1 MRDLLD
7 SPSSYRSTFKPLDM
21 DVAGSLDM
29 RFLSGMGR
37 SAVKALDLLESL
49 IYSNGKQEEGSLRLL
64 MKVSKPVHLILEQK
78 PYSAWVEEIDQLLRT
93 DNNSDGKAIGMVGP
107 EDNQAE
113 DGAQDY
119 QMIWL
124 NLTPRMVLVL

>member
-49 IYSNGKQEEGSLRLL
+49 TYSNGKQEEGSLRLL
-64 MKVSKPVHLILEQK
+64 MKVSKPVHLIF
-78 PYSAWVEEIDQLLRT
+78 
-93 DNNSDGKAIGMVGP
+93 G
-107 EDNQAE
+107 AE
-113 DGAQDY
+113 AVFRLG
-119 QMIWL
+119 
-124 NLTPRMVLVL
+124 